1 MSDKISLI
9 TYLFFYFF
17 IFYSIIGY
25 GWFFSKFLNKKSQIN
40 LGYQGIYGLFFFAL
54 YSYFSHHF
62 FPHGKFHNFI
72 IISVGFFFYIYFFIY
87 SLKKYLKSH
96 LLLLIIVC
104 FIFISSLLTKNAD
117 DFPYY
122 HFGYTYYLTQYSSV
136 FGIGVLNHGFRTPS
150 SIFYIGSLF
159 YLPIIKYYTFH
170 FVAVFVLIIS
180 NYIFI
185 KKIIN
190 FYKLADYNFIFFYCL
205 LCFSFINIVFYR
217 IGEHGTDRSAQILV
231 LILIL
236 ELLAITNIKNYY
248 LRNYYKIFLLIGLI
262 VTFKAFYILYS
273 VFIIYSLIYLY
284 KKVSLK
290 DLFIKNVH
298 LYLCCL
304 LIVLSLFATFQNTG
318 CFLYPITYSCI
329 GNLPWSID
337 KNEIL
342 LMSNW
347 YELWSKGGAAPNF
360 RVENPDFYIQGF
372 NWVSNWAKIYAYP
385 KVTNTALGIVS
396 ICLIIFITFATNG
409 KKEKITRIVK
419 TTYLLVLLILVVWF
433 VKHPALRYG
442 GFCLVALMF
451 FIPTSL
457 QLEKYIQK
465 NILKKIVFIFSVVIL
480 IFIGRNINRINSEAK
495 QYSYNFLTKP
505 TYNVEES
512 FFQIPLLIENLISN
526 FDNCKK
532 SKVNCQTALTPKVT
546 FLYNKYVFYK

>member
-1 MSDKISLI
+1 
-9 TYLFFYFF
+9 
-17 IFYSIIGY
+17 
-25 GWFFSKFLNKKSQIN
+25 
-40 LGYQGIYGLFFFAL
+40 
-54 YSYFSHHF
+54 
-62 FPHGKFHNFI
+62 
-72 IISVGFFFYIYFFIY
+72 
-87 SLKKYLKSH
+87 
-96 LLLLIIVC
+96 
-104 FIFISSLLTKNAD
+104 
-117 DFPYY
+117 
-122 HFGYTYYLTQYSSV
+122 
-136 FGIGVLNHGFRTPS
+136 
-150 SIFYIGSLF
+150 
-159 YLPIIKYYTFH
+159 
-170 FVAVFVLIIS
+170 
-180 NYIFI
+180 
-185 KKIIN
+185 
-190 FYKLADYNFIFFYCL
+190 
-205 LCFSFINIVFYR
+205 
-217 IGEHGTDRSAQILV
+217 
-231 LILIL
+231 
-236 ELLAITNIKNYY
+236 
-248 LRNYYKIFLLIGLI
+248 
-262 VTFKAFYILYS
+262 
-273 VFIIYSLIYLY
+273 
-284 KKVSLK
+284 
-290 DLFIKNVH
+290 
-298 LYLCCL
+298 
-304 LIVLSLFATFQNTG
+304 
-318 CFLYPITYSCI
+318 
-329 GNLPWSID
+329 
-337 KNEIL
+337 
-342 LMSNW
+342 MSNW

-419 TTYLLVLLILVVWF
+419 TTYLLVLLILIVWF